1 MKILIIGGIAA
12 GMSTAAKA
20 LRTNKDAQITVIEQE
35 DYISFGACGLPYY
48 IGGQFD
54 DENNMYARSPKQM
67 RDAGVTLLLKHRAES
82 VNFDKK
88 EVLVKDL
95 SSKEIK
101 TLTYDRLMIA
111 SGASAIK
118 PNIEGIN
125 LENVYT
131 VTKPYIVRDLKKNL
145 DAYKKIVVVG
155 GGFIGVETAEQLAH
169 LNKEVDLI
177 HSREFIMETPY
188 DKEFSKL
195 LTDALVESGVNF
207 IPESRAIGFEVKDG
221 LVIGVKTKDNTYKAD
236 AVIVAVG
243 FRPNTQFLN
252 NQLKTIDNGA
262 IVIDK
267 YGQTSIK
274 DVFAA
279 GDCATVPH
287 RLAGNE
293 YIPLAT
299 YANKYGRIIGENIVS
314 DKKDW
319 QSFNGALG
327 SSSIKVGAYEAVVTG
342 LTEDLAKKFNY
353 NVNTTLI
360 QANNHSNYY
369 PNQEKI
375 TIKLVYDKETFVLYG
390 AQIFGPSEAVLR
402 GTGLSVAIHAG
413 LTTKDLGFLDFAY
426 SPPFAS
432 TWEAINIAAN
442 TAK

>member
-1 MKILIIGGIAA
+1 MEILIIGGIAA

-20 LRTNKDAQITVIEQE
+20 LRTNKNAKVTVVEQE
-35 DYISFGACGLPYY
+35 DYVSFGACGLPYF

-54 DENNMYARSPKQM
+54 DENNMYARTPKQM
-67 RDAGVTLLLKHRAES
+67 LDAGVNLLLKHRAERIDFKNKQ
-82 VNFDKK
+82 VI
-88 EVLVKDL
+88 VKDL
-95 SSKEIK
+95 DKDKLK
-101 TLTYDRLMIA
+101 TLSYDRLMIA
-111 SGASAIK
+111 TGASAIK
-118 PNIEGIN
+118 PKMDGIESK
-125 LENVYT
+125 NVYT
-131 VTKPYIVRDLKKNL
+131 VTKPYIVRELVKNL
-145 DAYKKIVVVG
+145 DSYNKIVVVG
-155 GGFIGVETAEQLAH
+155 GGFIGVEVAEQLAH
-169 LNKEVDLI
+169 LNKEVDLL
-177 HSREFIMETPY
+177 HSREFIMDSAY
-188 DKEFSKL
+188 DKEISKL
-195 LTDALVESGVNF
+195 LTKALIESGVNF
-207 IPESRAIGFEVKDG
+207 IPESKAVGLKVEDG
-221 LVIGVKTKDNTYKAD
+221 VVTGVKTKDDTYKAD
-236 AVIVAVG
+236 AVIIAVG
-243 FRPNTQFLN
+243 FKPNTKFLD
-252 NQLKTIDNGA
+252 NQLETLDNGA
-262 IVIDK
+262 IIIDK

-314 DKKDW
+314 EKENW
-319 QSFNGALG
+319 QQFNGALG

-342 LTEDLAKKFNY
+342 LTEDLANKFNY
-353 NVNTTLI
+353 KVNTTLI

-402 GTGLSVAIHAG
+402 GTGLSVAVYAG